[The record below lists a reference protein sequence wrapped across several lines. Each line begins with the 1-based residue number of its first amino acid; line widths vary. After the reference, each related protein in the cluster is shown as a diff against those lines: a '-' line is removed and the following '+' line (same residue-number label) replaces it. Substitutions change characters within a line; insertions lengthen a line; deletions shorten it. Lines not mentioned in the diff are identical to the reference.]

1 MGRIRAAVGIT
12 LFMDSVLYLALVPFL
27 PYYADKFDL
36 SKAEAG
42 AVLAALPVAILISAV
57 PTGWLAGRV
66 GARRVVIVGNVC
78 FTLAT
83 VAFAFAPTVW
93 VLVAARA
100 VQGVA
105 NAACWGASMAWLTA
119 QRAER
124 SAAASRSAA

>member
-1 MGRIRAAVGIT
+1 MRRIRAAVGIT

-78 FTLAT
+78 FTAAT
-83 VAFAFAPTVW
+83 VAFAFAPSVGCW
-93 VLVAARA
+93 SAR
-100 VQGVA
+100 GP
-105 NAACWGASMAWLTA
+105 S
-119 QRAER
+119 R
-124 SAAASRSAA
+124 ASRTRPAGARRWRG

>member
-57 PTGWLAGRV
+57 PTGWRPAGS
-66 GARRVVIVGNVC
+66 
-78 FTLAT
+78 
-83 VAFAFAPTVW
+83 AP
-93 VLVAARA
+93 
-100 VQGVA
+100 
-105 NAACWGASMAWLTA
+105 GAS
-119 QRAER
+119 
-124 SAAASRSAA
+124 